1 MKNYCKY
8 ENDEIKFLF
17 SLSEKEAYILKSM
30 MQKNAQSDSH
40 LWKRLACSVLN
51 AIDNGFKRYQDEIQK
66 RNVDTFNKEYEC
78 NWTIFDNN
86 REENEN
92 ENKKRRRQ

>member
-86 REENEN
+86 IEENEN

>member
-1 MKNYCKY
+1 MRNYCKY

>member
-1 MKNYCKY
+1 MRNYCKY

-86 REENEN
+86 IEENEN
-92 ENKKRRRQ
+92 ENKKRCRQ

>member
-51 AIDNGFKRYQDEIQK
+51 AIDNGFKRYQNEIQK

-86 REENEN
+86 IEENEN

>member
-17 SLSEKEAYILKSM
+17 SISEKEAYILKSM

-86 REENEN
+86 REEYEN
-92 ENKKRRRQ
+92 EERRRQ

>member
-86 REENEN
+86 IEDNEN